1 MKIVETVT
9 TLRNKQVV
17 LRNYVTGF
25 PKESLDMKIVE
36 TITTLKLPKDPNEV
50 LLKNLYLSYDAYMQI
65 LMTKDRLVQVGP
77 YALGRLLYHADGVL
91 RKLNFVIGLSISNFK
106 VLESRHLDYKK
117 GDLVWGITKWEEY
130 SLIPLAQIR
139 FKIEHINVPLSYYTG
154 ILWTICLLGCDPRL
168 TTSRYLT
175 PIVRQSV
182 KFRDMSG
189 VERKC

>member
-77 YALGRLLYHADGVL
+77 YALGRDM
-91 RKLNFVIGLSISNFK
+91 
-106 VLESRHLDYKK
+106 
-117 GDLVWGITKWEEY
+117 VW
-130 SLIPLAQIR
+130 L
-139 FKIEHINVPLSYYTG
+139 
-154 ILWTICLLGCDPRL
+154 
-168 TTSRYLT
+168 
-175 PIVRQSV
+175 
-182 KFRDMSG
+182 KF
-189 VERKC
+189 